1 MTNEKKISDQQF
13 ITERVE
19 NNKSL
24 KQIAE
29 EYGYSSIR
37 ALSTRE
43 NKLISKRK
51 KLSRQGDNHF
61 FASIGAGE
69 LPEGIDLSQ
78 DWFFEVAEAD
88 AERADEAVKLLL
100 YPNKFTEKSG
110 TNDSKE

>member
-13 ITERVE
+13 ITERVQ

-24 KQIAE
+24 KQIAD
-29 EYGYSSIR
+29 EYGYNSIR
-37 ALSTRE
+37 ALSTRD
-43 NKLISKRK
+43 NKLVKSRK

-69 LPEGIDLSQ
+69 LPDGMDLSR

-88 AERADEAVKLLL
+88 AEGSDEAVKLLL
-100 YPNKFTEKSG
+100 YPNKFTEKG
-110 TNDSKE
+110 GQK